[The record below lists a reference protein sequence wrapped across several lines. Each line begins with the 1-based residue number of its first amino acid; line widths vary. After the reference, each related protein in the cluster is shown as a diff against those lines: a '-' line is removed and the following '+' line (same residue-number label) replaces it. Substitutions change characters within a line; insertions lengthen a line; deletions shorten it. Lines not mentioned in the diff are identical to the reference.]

1 MGVSTSL
8 DTNGK
13 GRARV
18 ALDLIRE
25 WDAHLANEKRRS
37 DHTRRAYVATAE
49 RFCAFLSRHQGGA
62 VDGAMLRALTPNDL
76 RAYLAARRG
85 EGLGNAS
92 AARELSA
99 LRSFL
104 RFVGGSNAAVPQMR
118 GPRVKK
124 GLPRPVAPHEA
135 MQLAQDVEDNAREG
149 WVGARDF
156 ALLLLLYG
164 AGLRIGEAL
173 SLTGAAL
180 PLGETLRVT
189 GKRAKTRIVPI
200 LPAVAA
206 AVERYVAAC
215 PWPIAKDSP
224 LFLGARGGP
233 LQPGVVRASVRSAR
247 RALGLP
253 ERTTPHALRHSFATH
268 LLAGGADLRSLQE
281 LLGHAS
287 LASTQ
292 VYTAVDAAHLL
303 DIYRNAHP
311 RA

>member
-1 MGVSTSL
+1 MAVDG
-8 DTNGK
+8 
-13 GRARV
+13 
-18 ALDLIRE
+18 DLTQDIIRE
-25 WDAHLANEKRRS
+25 WHDHLAHEQRRS
-37 DHTRRAYVATAE
+37 EHTRRAYVATAE
-49 RFCAFLSRHQGGA
+49 RFCAFLSGHRGGA
-62 VDGAMLRALTPNDL
+62 VDTAMLASLEAGDL
-76 RAYLAARRG
+76 RAYLAVRRAD
-85 EGLGNAS
+85 GLGNAS

-104 RFVGGSNAAVPQMR
+104 RFVGGSGASVPPLR

-124 GLPRPVAPHEA
+124 GLPRPVAPDEA
-135 MQLAQDVEDNAREG
+135 LGLAREVEDNARQG
-149 WVGARDF
+149 WTGARDF

-173 SLTGAAL
+173 GLTGAVL

-189 GKRAKTRIVPI
+189 GKRGKTRVVPI
-200 LPAVAA
+200 LPAVAD
-206 AVERYVAAC
+206 AVARYAAAC
-215 PWPIAKDSP
+215 PWPIGRETA
-224 LFLGARGGP
+224 LFLGARGAP
-233 LQPGVVRASVRSAR
+233 LQPGVVRANVRAAR
-247 RALGLP
+247 RAMGLS

-292 VYTAVDAAHLL
+292 VYTGVDAAYLL
-303 DIYRNAHP
+303 DVYRSAHP